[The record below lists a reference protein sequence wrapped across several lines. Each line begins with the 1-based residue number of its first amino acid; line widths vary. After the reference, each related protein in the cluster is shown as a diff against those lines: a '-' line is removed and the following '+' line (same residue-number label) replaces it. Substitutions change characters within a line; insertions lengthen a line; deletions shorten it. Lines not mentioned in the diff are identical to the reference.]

1 MIRRPPR
8 STLFPYTTLFR
19 SRPPQRPRDGAG
31 ERSAAQHAGDVAP
44 VRSRDEGVRRRV
56 PRPARPLRPGR
67 QPAGRWLAAPP
78 RLLHGP
84 RPHRPNPDA
93 TRGPPPLVHSP
104 PTVAAP

>member
-44 VRSRDEGVRRRV
+44 VRARDEGVRRRV
-56 PRPARPLRPGR
+56 PRLARPLPRLR
-67 QPAGRWLAAPP
+67 ERVGRWLAAPP
-78 RLLHGP
+78 RVLGGAP
-84 RPHRPNPDA
+84 PHRTVRPA
-93 TRGPPPLVHSP
+93 TPGHPPVVH
-104 PTVAAP
+104 